1 MLVLITERPSIAK
14 DLTKALH
21 DRDVYLFCVPY
32 ETALFTCDKKDTGG
46 VIIDCVPSLK
56 AGEELC
62 VRLRDLYSEMPI
74 AAIVKAEDIP
84 QMPVDFILR
93 DTAKGA
99 PTEGMQEE
107 CYEFCRLCGWNERPL
122 SCHDL
127 MVGRRDEAVYYM
139 GYALPLAPM
148 EKELLHCLFYRYPRV
163 TDADDLLTLCAP
175 FERISRSA
183 LSVWISNINRKARL
197 LDPRPLILCQY
208 GKGYRLRDYL

>member
-21 DRDVYLFCVPY
+21 DRGVYLFCVPY

-46 VIIDCVPSLK
+46 VIIDCVSRLK
-56 AGEELC
+56 EGEALC
-62 VRLRDLYSEMPI
+62 LRLRELYPEMPI
-74 AAIVKAEDIP
+74 AAIVKQEDIP

-93 DTAKGA
+93 DTVQ
-99 PTEGMQEE
+99 TSTVDTISEE
-107 CYEFCRLCGWNERPL
+107 CYAFCRLCGWNERPL

-148 EKELLHCLFYRYPRV
+148 EREILRCLFYRYPRV
-163 TDADDLLTLCAP
+163 TEADDLLTLCAP
-175 FERISRSA
+175 FEHISRSA

-197 LDPRPLILCQY
+197 LDRRPLILCQY
-208 GKGYRLRDYL
+208 G